1 MDQIPPSDEHE
12 AHRAKNS
19 LKVVPF
25 RKLAPSSEKEF
36 DNTGKLS
43 ALRDQLVSR
52 RRSIIIA
59 AAEANTIPS
68 YSSIRQIA
76 EIQIAIAAIEAV
88 EDEYISP

>member
-12 AHRAKNS
+12 AHRAKNA

-25 RKLAPSSEKEF
+25 RKLAPSSEEEF

-68 YSSIRQIA
+68 HSSIRQIA